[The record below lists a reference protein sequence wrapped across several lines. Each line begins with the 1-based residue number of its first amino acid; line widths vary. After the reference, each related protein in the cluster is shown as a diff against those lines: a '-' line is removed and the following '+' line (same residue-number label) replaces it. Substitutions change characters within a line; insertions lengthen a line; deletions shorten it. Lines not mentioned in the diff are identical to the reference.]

1 LTTKTTCD
9 KIRALENAMKR
20 MQPMTADQLTRLRQT
35 AAEAGPKEACF
46 IALLTHHFIRCSELA
61 GSDAK
66 GNPTGIKVQ
75 DVNLA
80 DGTIRITRLK
90 RSISTTEALRGERMA
105 LESWLKIKPESP
117 WLFPGRNADEPMDR
131 KSVYN
136 LYRSLCQR
144 AGIPATS
151 SAPHASRHTLGTDL
165 TRKGAPMKLVQQAGG
180 WKSIVAAAKYQELTQ
195 AHVDAEVARL
205 LEVA

>member
-1 LTTKTTCD
+1 
-9 KIRALENAMKR
+9 
-20 MQPMTADQLTRLRQT
+20 MQPMTSDQLASLRRT
-35 AAEAGPKEACF
+35 AALEGPKEACF
-46 IALLTHHFIRCSELA
+46 IALVTHHLIRCSELA

-66 GNPTGIKVQ
+66 GNPTGIRVQ

-90 RSISTTEALRGERMA
+90 RSISTTEALRAGERET
-105 LESWLKIKPESP
+105 LESWLKVKPESA

-144 AGIPATS
+144 AGIPAKS

-195 AHVDAEVARL
+195 AHVDAEVPRL
-205 LEVA
+205 LVAA

>member
-1 LTTKTTCD
+1 
-9 KIRALENAMKR
+9 MKR

-35 AAEAGPKEACF
+35 AAEAGSREACF

-61 GSDAK
+61 GTDSK
-66 GNPTGIKVQ
+66 GTPTGIKTR
-75 DVNLA
+75 DVSLVDN
-80 DGTIRITRLK
+80 TIRITRLK
-90 RSISTTEALRGERMA
+90 RSISTTEALRAGEREA
-105 LESWLKIKPESP
+105 LQSWLKVKPESA

-136 LYRSLCQR
+136 LYRHLCEK

-195 AHVDAEVARL
+195 AHVDAEVTRL
-205 LEVA
+205 LGLTEAA